1 MRVDPGQEMF
11 VKWQQGMRDTGSMR
25 PVPEELLK
33 QLRTVSKDDRRR
45 DESWNFAPVGVLSHV
60 ERDAINMHQLE
71 AFARAFDVP
80 LVKWPLQMVD
90 EIENERLR
98 RDLYAD
104 EPNLWGYFVQ
114 GAPIHLTETLKSV
127 RKLVNGSP
135 ALMDSLSFRDDE
147 IPEQLARAYARGG
160 FEVVELDEAPRA
172 VNVRIGGKQSPTGQV
187 PGSAPGSVLWHGIEL
202 DDLSELITSVTS
214 DAQVIPLLLSKNAEE
229 VELTGL
235 VAATAN
241 IAETVMVR
249 LHQYQLA
256 FALTDFKLQGR
267 TLPKLILSICKRSK
281 PPWMRLSCFYVLISR
296 VRALEGLRLLQHD
309 HEGLVAV
316 SSLKHDEMLYAWE
329 HGYGRGQWSDE
340 RAVAALKHIRAVRQ
354 RATQAGAAKRKA
366 AVAAAAAKRKAMAAA
381 VKKAVG
387 AAKRKAAAR

>member
-1 MRVDPGQEMF
+1 
-11 VKWQQGMRDTGSMR
+11 
-25 PVPEELLK
+25 
-33 QLRTVSKDDRRR
+33 
-45 DESWNFAPVGVLSHV
+45 
-60 ERDAINMHQLE
+60 MHALGN
-71 AFARAFDVP
+71 A
-80 LVKWPLQMVD
+80 K
-90 EIENERLR
+90 NRLYS
-98 RDLYAD
+98 D
-104 EPNLWGYFVQ
+104 
-114 GAPIHLTETLKSV
+114 
-127 RKLVNGSP
+127 
-135 ALMDSLSFRDDE
+135 
-147 IPEQLARAYARGG
+147 
-160 FEVVELDEAPRA
+160 
-172 VNVRIGGKQSPTGQV
+172 QV
-187 PGSAPGSVLWHGIEL
+187 A
-202 DDLSELITSVTS
+202 S
-214 DAQVIPLLLSKNAEE
+214 DAR
-229 VELTGL
+229 TGL

-340 RAVAALKHIRAVRQ
+340 CAVAALKHIRAVRQ
-354 RATQAGAAKRKA
+354 QATQAAAAKRKA

-387 AAKRKAAAR
+387 AAKRNAAAR